1 MPSCRICGTE
11 LQGKATSFCSTKCKK
26 KDQNIRQKEAHALKP
41 FERRQET
48 TEESSS
54 TTPQHLTMFEK
65 ERIVQTILTHP
76 EWKLSKVA
84 HKCGVQT
91 ATVQRA
97 WDRGWERDNIPPIK
111 DTVAEVKA
119 RARARRAEKAFDERM
134 ELSDRMCKAVDYAVS
149 VREEQGE
156 ILDSLRRT
164 VKEGLLPEL
173 AQFVDQSKRLRELA
187 ARAIDDEISMYGTD
201 PETAGLGHIL
211 DLQNQSILNFE
222 TGMKAVTKLFEAHKQ
237 VMGDAKEASTE
248 QAKLDEARE
257 WTLEELRAHRA
268 LIDGLIANLESQGS
282 MGVPEMP
289 SLEDLI
295 GEPVH
300 ASQLN

>member
-1 MPSCRICGTE
+1 MSSCRICGTE
-11 LQGKATSFCSTKCKK
+11 LQGKANKFCSTKCKK
-26 KDQNIRQKEAHALKP
+26 KDQNNRQKEANALKP
-41 FERRQET
+41 FER
-48 TEESSS
+48 EE
-54 TTPQHLTMFEK
+54 PKDDLNAGNQHLTMLDK
-65 ERIVQTILTHP
+65 ERIVQTFLTNP
-76 EWKLSKVA
+76 DWNMAKVA
-84 HKCGVQT
+84 HKCGVSVN
-91 ATVQRA
+91 TVQRA

-134 ELSDRMCKAVDYAVS
+134 DLTDRMCKAVDYAVS

-156 ILDSLRRT
+156 ILDSLRRS

-173 AQFVDQSKRLRELA
+173 AQFVEQSKKLRELSA
-187 ARAIDDEISMYGTD
+187 KAIDDEIAMYGTD
-201 PETAGLGHIL
+201 PDTSGLGHVL
-211 DLQNQSILNFE
+211 DLQKQSILNFE
-222 TGMKAVTKLFEAHKQ
+222 TGMKAAMKMFEAHKQ
-237 VMGDAKEASTE
+237 VMGDVKEATTE
-248 QAKLDEARE
+248 QAKFDEARE

-268 LIDGLIANLESQGS
+268 LIDGLIANLESQGT

-289 SLEDLI
+289 PLEDLI